1 MTPEQI
7 ALIESD
13 LEIAGRTF
21 LPHLPTSALSEIDR
35 ARHRC
40 RHHAADLLADLRAAR
55 ERIADLEGQLA
66 MRGTP

>member
-1 MTPEQI
+1 MI
-7 ALIESD
+7 LRADALNLPLADASVD
-13 LEIAGRTF
+13 LVV
-21 LPHLPTSALSEIDR
+21 TSPPYR
-35 ARHRC
+35 ARYRC